1 MARNPYAIS
10 FGRIPNKY
18 ISRSVIIDD
27 IIAILESNPVEEQA
41 FKITGIRGTGKTVTL
56 TAIEREIKENS
67 EWVVIGLRSNG
78 DLLTDLIANLYSAVP
93 FVTEFINSSLN
104 LSKFGIGLEIS
115 KKSPVESLD
124 FALKAILKKIEKNN
138 KKVLVTID
146 EARATAE
153 MIDFIQE
160 FQLLIREEL
169 PIYLIAAGLY
179 DDIESIENA
188 DGLTFF
194 MRATKIEM
202 TPLNYTIMRAD
213 YEETIG
219 VSREIAEKMAAI
231 TKGYPFAYQAL
242 GKYVWEDPKHELS
255 DYVLAELDEALA
267 IKVYDKIWSELTD
280 TDKWYMTFIAEKD
293 TLSASELLEI
303 THKSHSEWSIPRKRL
318 SAKGLINT
326 KERGK
331 ISLCLPRFKEYIEN
345 NR

>member
-18 ISRSVIIDD
+18 ISRSIIIDD
-27 IIAILESNPVEEQA
+27 IIDILESNPVEEQA

-56 TAIEREIKENS
+56 TAIEKEIKERP
-67 EWVVIGLRSNG
+67 EWIVVGLRSNG
-78 DLLTDLIANLYSAVP
+78 NLLIDLIANLYSSVP
-93 FVTEFINSSLN
+93 FVTEFINTTLN
-104 LSKFGIGLEIS
+104 LSKFGIGLDIS

-124 FALKAILKKIEKNN
+124 YALKAILKTIEKKN

-146 EARATAE
+146 EARATSE

-169 PIYLIAAGLY
+169 PVYLIAAGLY

-194 MRATKIEM
+194 LRATKIEM

-219 VSREIAEKMAAI
+219 VSRETAEKMAAI

-242 GKYVWEDPKHELS
+242 GKYVWENPTHELC

-267 IKVYDKIWSELTD
+267 AKVYDKIWSELTD
-280 TDKWYMTFIAEKD
+280 TDRWYMTFIAEKD
-293 TLSASELLEI
+293 SLTASELLEI
-303 THKSHSEWSIPRKRL
+303 TNKSHSEWSIPRKRL

-331 ISLCLPRFKEYIEN
+331 IRLCLPRFKEYIEN